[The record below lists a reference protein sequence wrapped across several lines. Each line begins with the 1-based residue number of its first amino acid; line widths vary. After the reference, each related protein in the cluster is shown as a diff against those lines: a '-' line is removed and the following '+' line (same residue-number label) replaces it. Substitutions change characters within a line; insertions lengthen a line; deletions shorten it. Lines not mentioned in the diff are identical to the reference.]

1 VSLESFLKEED
12 MPHIFKTIINI
23 SVWMLFL
30 KAVLAT
36 LVTLYFLIMVF
47 VDGEKLSMVVVASC
61 AVGCFAYILACVA
74 AWIRQKVG

>member
-1 VSLESFLKEED
+1 
-12 MPHIFKTIINI
+12 MPNIFKTIINI

-36 LVTLYFLIMVF
+36 LVTLYFLIKTF
-47 VDGEKLSMVVVASC
+47 VDGEFLPMVVVASC

-74 AWIRQKVG
+74 VWIRKKIE

>member
-1 VSLESFLKEED
+1 
-12 MPHIFKTIINI
+12 MPHVFKTIINI

-36 LVTLYFLIMVF
+36 LVTLYFLILIF
-47 VDGEKLSMVVVASC
+47 VNGEKLSMVVVTSC

>member
-1 VSLESFLKEED
+1 

>member
-1 VSLESFLKEED
+1 

-23 SVWMLFL
+23 AVWMLFL

-36 LVTLYFLIMVF
+36 LVTLYFLIMTF

-61 AVGCFAYILACVA
+61 AVGCFAYILACIAV
-74 AWIRQKVG
+74 WIRQKVE